1 MSGKM
6 REGERE
12 KGRKR
17 TKGKA
22 TEEGREKR
30 FILGR
35 IFYTTLKSSGIYGVL
50 APLYYLAEGLFPA
63 AETVLYAEFFD
74 RAAVWVLGSGEAAAR
89 LSGSGE
95 SAARLSESGGK
106 MSGLLGG
113 GEAADGLWLCV
124 GLLAGLYLVRSLL
137 AITGSIA
144 INIGVYEKLSA
155 FLKEKLAEKCSRL
168 PLLAFE
174 DAKVHNQCLR
184 AEECVKQEQISGAY
198 MLSIVLF
205 SCLLG
210 VIASG
215 TVLASYSLLIVPLA
229 GISVLPHFV
238 RVRVLGKAFY
248 QMQKKQTVSRRK
260 ADYFWQTLT
269 MPGSVRELRMT
280 GASGYME
287 EKWAAENGKVQK
299 ELDHYRRREARYASW
314 CAALQTAGTGISIGL
329 TVYLAVRGQISI
341 GELGACISAYSRLQ
355 DKVREFFAESGKLQ
369 EKLRFAEDYFSF
381 MALAEEKDGETRL
394 GHFPEEIRLEN
405 LSFRYPGGAYPAV
418 DGVNLTIHKGESLV
432 IVGENGSGKTTLTR
446 LIAGLYPPEK
456 GQVLWEGKRLQDIR
470 REDAARW
477 ISMID
482 QRFIRYLLTLRENV
496 GISFVEKMG
505 DDRRIRQSLK
515 EAGLESLNE
524 ELDDVVGKLFGGRD
538 FSGGQW
544 QRIAIARG
552 LFRPG
557 ELFLLDEPTSA
568 LDPVLEAEILQKFL
582 QVLKEKTCII
592 VSHRVGL
599 CRYADRVVVMKKGK
613 IKEVGSHE
621 ELYARKGEYWK
632 IYNSQSQWYQQA
644 DVTEL

>member
-6 REGERE
+6 REGERG

-30 FILGR
+30 LILGR
-35 IFYTTLKSSGIYGVL
+35 ICSMTLKSSGIYGVL

-74 RAAVWVLGSGEAAAR
+74 RAAVWVLGSGE
-89 LSGSGE
+89 

-113 GEAADGLWLCV
+113 GEGGGGLWLCV

-210 VIASG
+210 VAASG

-248 QMQKKQTVSRRK
+248 QMQKEQTVPRRK

-287 EKWAAENGKVQK
+287 EKWAAENGRVQK

-329 TVYLAVRGQISI
+329 TVYLAVQGQISI

-405 LSFRYPGGAYPAV
+405 LSFRYPGGDYPAV
-418 DGVNLTIHKGESLV
+418 DGVNLMIRKGESLV

-456 GQVLWEGKRLQDIR
+456 GQVFWEGKRLQDIR

-505 DDRRIRQSLK
+505 DDWRIRQSLK
-515 EAGLESLNE
+515 EAGLESLNSIPE
-524 ELDDVVGKLFGGRD
+524 
-538 FSGGQW
+538 S
-544 QRIAIARG
+544 
-552 LFRPG
+552 
-557 ELFLLDEPTSA
+557 
-568 LDPVLEAEILQKFL
+568 
-582 QVLKEKTCII
+582 
-592 VSHRVGL
+592 
-599 CRYADRVVVMKKGK
+599 KKK
-613 IKEVGSHE
+613 IKSGEKRKTFQKKFQKLHANVQLSPVG
-621 ELYARKGEYWK
+621 RQG
-632 IYNSQSQWYQQA
+632 
-644 DVTEL
+644 